1 MKSTVIALA
10 LVAVAFSGAAAAAAT
25 PTDFSG
31 AKSAYAARKAEC
43 KEKAKAH
50 HFGIHWIKRNRWI
63 KDCIAGAH

>member
-10 LVAVAFSGAAAAAAT
+10 VIAVALPSAASAASTAT
-25 PTDFSG
+25 EFSG

-43 KEKAKAH
+43 KQKAKIH

>member
-10 LVAVAFSGAAAAAAT
+10 VIAVALPSAAAAASTA
-25 PTDFSG
+25 TDFSS

-43 KEKAKAH
+43 KQKAKAH
-50 HFGIHWIKRNRWI
+50 HFGIHWIKRNRWV